1 MKANIKL
8 NLTAIIEGT
17 TCEGVQFKEEAKF
30 ELIPPKDGNHYG
42 TGYYMVV
49 NIGPHNKQYIDVRYE
64 RTTDIEELA
73 RRFIKSY
80 YGNNFTEY
88 ELKD

>member
-30 ELIPPKDGNHYG
+30 ELIPPKDDNHYG
-42 TGYYMVV
+42 TGYYMLV
-49 NIGPHNKQYIDVRYE
+49 NIGPNNRQYIDVRYE
-64 RTTDIEELA
+64 RTTDIYKLAEL
-73 RRFIKSY
+73 FIKSY
-80 YGNNFTEY
+80 YGKNCKEY
-88 ELKD
+88 EFKD